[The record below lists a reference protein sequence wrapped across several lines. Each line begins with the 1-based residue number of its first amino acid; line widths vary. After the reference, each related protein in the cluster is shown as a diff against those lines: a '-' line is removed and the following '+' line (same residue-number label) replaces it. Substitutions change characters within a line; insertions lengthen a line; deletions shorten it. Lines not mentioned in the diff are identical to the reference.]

1 MVQEFQKYIP
11 YQKKVIRAHFLRN
24 IGMLFLP
31 SFLMCLILLSSVFT
45 YGVSILLTY
54 FVLPMFYAA
63 DCRLRHAIT
72 GIGKEKFSY
81 IDGYKAFFQSN
92 KGGIFGVF
100 LTVAAAIGILLVML
114 FALGTAI
121 PGIVS
126 CFPESQ
132 DAFKEM
138 LGLIS
143 DFSLMRK
150 DMTRFLIER
159 GYEMVRPFTIYI
171 GLSMF
176 LPMVFIIF
184 FGVNEN
190 LSYHYIS
197 TVVFPDLDLNIP
209 SSQSRSVARVFSRGF
224 NAYRLK
230 RSFFMNLPFYLVF
243 AILYGFSLWG
253 VSYIRVGNSRD
264 AIFTSLIVPA
274 FAIISGAIL
283 NYCCMMNNYCMIE
296 ADQAELRESMP
307 VAMRTSVYQ
316 TYSSKEYIHGE
327 ESKKRGCFVDVSSYF
342 GNDAKNN
349 PPSIAVVDFSKDAD
363 DEKEKK

>member
-1 MVQEFQKYIP
+1 
-11 YQKKVIRAHFLRN
+11 
-24 IGMLFLP
+24 
-31 SFLMCLILLSSVFT
+31 MCLILLASVFT

-63 DCRLRHAIT
+63 DRRLRYAIT

-81 IDGYKAFFQSN
+81 IAGYKAFFQSN

-114 FALGTAI
+114 FALGIAI

-126 CFPESQ
+126 CFPEAQ

-138 LGLIS
+138 LTLIS
-143 DFSLMRK
+143 DYSLMRK
-150 DMTRFLIER
+150 DMTKFLLER
-159 GYEMVRPFTIYI
+159 GYEMVRPFTVYI
-171 GLSMF
+171 GLCMF
-176 LPMVFIIF
+176 LPLVFIIF

-197 TVVFPDLDLNIP
+197 TIVFPDLDLNIP
-209 SSQSRSVARVFSRGF
+209 SSQSSSVARAFSRGF

-230 RSFFMNLPFYLVF
+230 RSFFMNLPCYLLF
-243 AILYGFSLWG
+243 ATMYGFALWG
-253 VSYIRVGNSRD
+253 VSHIRVDSSRD
-264 AIFTSLIVPA
+264 AIFTCLIVPA
-274 FAIISGAIL
+274 FALIIGSFL
-283 NYCCMMNNYCMIE
+283 NYFCMMNNYCLIE
-296 ADQAELRESMP
+296 ADQDQLRESMP

-327 ESKKRGCFVDVSSYF
+327 ESKKRGCFIDVSSYF
-342 GNDAKNN
+342 TGDEKND